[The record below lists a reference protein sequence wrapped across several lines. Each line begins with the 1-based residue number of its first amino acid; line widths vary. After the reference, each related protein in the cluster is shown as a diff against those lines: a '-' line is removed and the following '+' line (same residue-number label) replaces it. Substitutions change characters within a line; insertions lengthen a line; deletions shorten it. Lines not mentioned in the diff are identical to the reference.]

1 MITLK
6 KITEEGEQFVAL
18 GNTYKQILDQLLD
31 IVNDNVE
38 HVRYELVL
46 ELETPNTTEEA
57 TIINDTKELTQGG
70 EDEEQ

>member
-6 KITEEGEQFVAL
+6 KITEEGEQFIAI

-38 HVRYELVL
+38 NVKYELL
-46 ELETPNTTEEA
+46 YELDEAGEAKSIKEIKEE
-57 TIINDTKELTQGG
+57 L
-70 EDEEQ
+70 DEE